1 MNRKP
6 FYKEQAEQFKGYFAK
21 FPDRDLLSLFAEWC
35 ESKDIEGVDKHE
47 IWRMARRLKPNK
59 EIILGENSD
68 GFVSISAVLD
78 ILLQNDLAYLNKE
91 IDRQKESK

>member
-1 MNRKP
+1 MNKHS
-6 FYKEQAEQFKGYFAK
+6 FYREQAEKFRIFADK
-21 FPDRDLLSLFAEWC
+21 NPQGDRLSLFEEWA
-35 ESKDIEGVDKHE
+35 ESKDIQGVDKHE
-47 IWRMARRLKPNK
+47 IWRRARRLKPNK